1 MPFTPPSRLYHAL
14 EQGLRRAS
22 HARRPQKRPV
32 AVHTPRPGAGPARRS
47 GVRSHVNQF
56 AGRYAKLAAMKLI
69 FLYGPVAAGK
79 LTVGREIATL
89 TGFALFHNHLVID
102 AVKAVF
108 PFASEPFVRLREQ
121 FWLAMFH
128 EAAAAGRSTIFTFAP
143 EASVAPDFPERARG
157 IVEAAGG
164 SVAFVRLT
172 IDPHEQERRV
182 DTHSRAEFG
191 KLRSLALLRQIRQQ
205 LAECEAMM
213 PTPSFTVDTTFIP
226 PSEAAR
232 SIAQG
237 LGLLP

>member
-1 MPFTPPSRLYHAL
+1 
-14 EQGLRRAS
+14 
-22 HARRPQKRPV
+22 
-32 AVHTPRPGAGPARRS
+32 
-47 GVRSHVNQF
+47 
-56 AGRYAKLAAMKLI
+56 MKLL

-89 TGFALFHNHLVID
+89 TGFALFHNHLVLD
-102 AVKAVF
+102 AVAAVF

-128 EAAAAGRSTIFTFAP
+128 EAAAAGRSIIFTFAP
-143 EASVAPDFPERARG
+143 EASVAPDFPERARA

-172 IDPHEQERRV
+172 IDPEEQERRL
-182 DTHSRAEFG
+182 DTPSRAEFG
-191 KLRSLALLRQIRQQ
+191 KLRSLALLRQLRQQ
-205 LAECEAMM
+205 LAECEARM
-213 PTPSFTVDTTFIP
+213 PTPSLTVDTTFMP

-232 SIAQG
+232 AIAQG